1 MINIEYKENL
11 DEEFYKIIENEFN
24 KYALKNKVVCNYTP
38 FAFIAKEENKFV
50 GIITG
55 NSYYKEIHI
64 SDLIVVE
71 EYRHKHIG
79 SKLIEAVEEYF
90 KDKGAV
96 VELVGVV
103 VGACTVDGIVNT
115 I

>member
-11 DEEFYKIIENEFN
+11 DEEFYKIIDNEFN

-55 NSYYKEIHI
+55 T
-64 SDLIVVE
+64 
-71 EYRHKHIG
+71 R
-79 SKLIEAVEEYF
+79 
-90 KDKGAV
+90 
-96 VELVGVV
+96 
-103 VGACTVDGIVNT
+103 
-115 I
+115 